1 MMSFIFISSQFWW
14 LKDAHSRV
22 RFARGKKIFRGRKV
36 LRHAR
41 QVWSSQTPL
50 KSSSKGRCILS
61 EEDTVQNTDPHSN
74 LSLHYLQR
82 SAEFF
87 VLRSGVFQLSFA
99 PPVTENRDM
108 PLGKKQYYFAKLIIL
123 LFEQFSI

>member
-14 LKDAHSRV
+14 LKEAHSRV
-22 RFARGKKIFRGRKV
+22 GFPRGKKIFCGREV
-36 LRHAR
+36 LRDAR
-41 QVWSSQTPL
+41 QVWSSQTPP
-50 KSSSKGRCILS
+50 KSSSKGLCILS
-61 EEDTVQNTDPHSN
+61 EVDTVQNTDPHSN
-74 LSLHYLQR
+74 LSFHYLQR
-82 SAEFF
+82 SAKFF

-108 PLGKKQYYFAKLIIL
+108 PLGKKQYHFAKLLIL